1 MITKEE
7 VIQLLHSTESSRVE
21 RTISTGDVDKF
32 QEAICAFANDLP
44 NSRQNGYLII
54 GAKDNGELSGLKVKD
69 SLLKNISSIRSNGNI
84 LPLPMM
90 NVERFEL
97 DGGDLL
103 VVEVQPSFST
113 PVRYRGRTFVRIGP
127 RRDIAS
133 QDEERILTE
142 KRVANMASFDASPC
156 FRATIDDLLIDKI
169 EQEYIPKAVAP
180 EILAEDHRDLKHQM
194 ASLGLFDLQYDC
206 PTYGGI
212 ILFGRNPKQFMHGA
226 YVQYGRFGGK
236 SKGDAI
242 VEERAFNECLAVS
255 LHKLEDFIEYGVCKT
270 RPVFVSAM
278 REEQVRNY
286 PQEALRELIYNAVMH
301 RDYQSNMPTRFYS
314 FNDRIEIMNPGGL
327 YGKARPENFPFV
339 NDYRNPIVAEGMKV
353 MGFVNMF
360 NHGVQNVK
368 DLLKANKNPEPQF
381 NVDKITVF
389 EVVTP
394 IAGPEDAYEKD
405 TNRTIN
411 QTINRTINR
420 TINLSERQKKIIELV
435 SSNPAISQKDMA
447 DILSVARSTL
457 AKDIQKLIDTGFIQR
472 TGARKNG
479 LWIIKVD

>member
-1 MITKEE
+1 MVTKEE
-7 VIQLLHSTESSRVE
+7 VISLLHNTESSRVE
-21 RTISTGDVDKF
+21 RTVSTSDMDKF
-32 QEAICAFANDLP
+32 QE
-44 NSRQNGYLII
+44 
-54 GAKDNGELSGLKVKD
+54 
-69 SLLKNISSIRSNGNI
+69 
-84 LPLPMM
+84 
-90 NVERFEL
+90 
-97 DGGDLL
+97 
-103 VVEVQPSFST
+103 
-113 PVRYRGRTFVRIGP
+113 
-127 RRDIAS
+127 
-133 QDEERILTE
+133 
-142 KRVANMASFDASPC
+142 ASFDASPC
-156 FRATIDDLLIDKI
+156 FRATIDDLLVDKI

-180 EILAEDHRDLKHQM
+180 EILADDHRDLKHQM

-206 PTYGGI
+206 PTYGGV

-278 REEQVRNY
+278 REEQVKNY
-286 PQEALRELIYNAVMH
+286 PKEALRELIYNAVMH

-389 EVVTP
+389 EVITP
-394 IAGPEDAYEKD
+394 IAGPEDAYEKVVSTTD
-405 TNRTIN
+405 TGDNFKEM
-411 QTINRTINR
+411 
-420 TINLSERQKKIIELV
+420 SEEMSEEIFQMMAENPQITTKEIAIELNKT
-435 SSNPAISQKDMA
+435 S
-447 DILSVARSTL
+447 
-457 AKDIQKLIDTGFIQR
+457 R
-472 TGARKNG
+472 TVERYVKKMREAG
-479 LWIIKVD
+479 IIKRIGATKSGHWEVIKDNKYGK